1 MKEFKIILIAV
12 LFFVLGA
19 GTSVYFVSNVKA
31 NKQKYRQYREAK
43 QQKQEE
49 KDKNTLVLD
58 RKKIEFDLTGLG
70 GVNTFSTAVYENG
83 MVRYEDGII
92 FKAWPDYRDKLTVII
107 EDGLKKEGLRIVSDA
122 FDENGVPIIPDFI
135 SLDINVV
142 RDEPSRT
149 IAGTIELYLNGVFM
163 DYEGKRFVSAKR
175 WDKAQAFMVKETEV
189 PEYIEKV
196 TQSMMND
203 FIKDYVKAN
212 PKKTDT
218 VPSAAPGR

>member
-1 MKEFKIILIAV
+1 MKKLKVIIIAV

-58 RKKIEFDLTGLG
+58 RKKIEFDLTGLE
-70 GVNTFSTAVYENG
+70 GVDAFHASVYENG
-83 MVRYEDGII
+83 IISKVWPNYQNKLKAILDG
-92 FKAWPDYRDKLTVII
+92 
-107 EDGLKKEGLRIVSDA
+107 GLNKQGLRIVSNILDA
-122 FDENGVPIIPDFI
+122 NGVPIIPDFI
-135 SLDINVV
+135 RLGINVV

-149 IAGTIELYLNGVFM
+149 IAGTIELSLNGVFM
-163 DYEGKRFVSAKR
+163 DYEGKRFVSADR
-175 WDKAQAFMVKETEV
+175 WTKAQAFMVKETDV
-189 PEYIEKV
+189 PEHLEKI
-196 TQSMMND
+196 TRGLMND
-203 FIKDYVKAN
+203 FIKDYRKAN